1 MTNQGWNVHI
11 HRNHVASDLYCK
23 FCHKIFENTTTFG
36 SHNSGGQCER
46 NRKAKYERRQDRRRS
61 LLVKCDDCGKT
72 LRKYKLKEHI
82 RFVHQMIFF
91 PCDLCDIKLP
101 TEKQLFEH
109 KEYKHEGKG
118 PMCKKCDYVA
128 RFKQG
133 LQKHMKI
140 IHEVGRV
147 KRFPCS
153 LEGCDKTNFNQVG
166 LNRHIQ
172 FHQGEKPFQCN
183 ECGKSF
189 IQKGTLKEHLRVH
202 SGEKPFICPTCKKAF
217 SQASGLKSHKE
228 LHNSNGE
235 KRVKCFPCKKGFTQ
249 ASALKFHEKYHN
261 KKKAFRCL
269 TFCIKCLF
277 VFFMFS
283 LF

>member
-1 MTNQGWNVHI
+1 MLPQ
-11 HRNHVASDLYCK
+11 
-23 FCHKIFENTTTFG
+23 IFIACSATKYLKKQPLLI
-36 SHNSGGQCER
+36 HNSGGQCER
-46 NRKAKYERRQDRRRS
+46 NREAKYERRRDRRRS

-153 LEGCDKTNFNQVG
+153 LEGCDKAYFNQVG

-172 FHQGEKPFQCN
+172 FHQGEKPFKCD

-228 LHNSNGE
+228 LHNSNEE
-235 KRVKCFPCKKGFTQ
+235 KRFKCFPCKKRFT
-249 ASALKFHEKYHN
+249 
-261 KKKAFRCL
+261 
-269 TFCIKCLF
+269 
-277 VFFMFS
+277 
-283 LF
+283 